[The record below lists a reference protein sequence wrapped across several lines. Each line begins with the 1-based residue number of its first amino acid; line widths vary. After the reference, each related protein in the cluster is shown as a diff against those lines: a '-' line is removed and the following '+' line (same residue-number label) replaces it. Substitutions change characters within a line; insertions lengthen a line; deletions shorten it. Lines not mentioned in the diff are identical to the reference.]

1 MRETMGKQR
10 TVVTRPRRGG
20 MNLMVYKSTKEIE
33 IGKVENESAIERD
46 LRKREMERLRKRT
59 RRNESRDGELTGRC

>member
-20 MNLMVYKSTKEIE
+20 MNLMVYKSTKRIE

-46 LRKREMERLRKRT
+46 LRKREIEEIEKE
-59 RRNESRDGELTGRC
+59 NQKE